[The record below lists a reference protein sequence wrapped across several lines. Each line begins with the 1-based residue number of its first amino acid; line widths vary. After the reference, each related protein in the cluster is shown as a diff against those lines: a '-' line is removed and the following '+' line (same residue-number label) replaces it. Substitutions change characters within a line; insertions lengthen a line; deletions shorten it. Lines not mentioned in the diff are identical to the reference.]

1 MTVIVVNSRKLLS
14 DSFVYL
20 LLHIDVMLI
29 ASKYLVKINRLK
41 TQLSGA
47 FEMED
52 LGATTKFW
60 E

>member
-1 MTVIVVNSRKLLS
+1 MTVIVVNNRKLLN

-29 ASKYLVKINRLK
+29 ASKNLVEINRLK

-52 LGATTKFW
+52 LGVATKFW